1 LNNLERVY
9 SFVQLKLIQQLDG
22 AKSNFKIHVE
32 KSDCL
37 EGMTPEWNQIIRFKL
52 QPKIKNQN
60 FSAVEII
67 DSRNI
72 LHLSLFDALGSVKN
86 RRDNP
91 NKFTLLVNRHFLGS
105 FSIPLISLFDNP
117 KIEAAFK
124 LNRPI
129 ILFGYYSTR
138 VNHIINKF
146 SDDFEYLITNPTIPT
161 YINLNL
167 SIDPIVE
174 MSSKSEAN
182 YFPGFEDSQFL
193 IMGSNWLEKISKN
206 RVYGTRYVKLWGE
219 NIVGNSIFLPRFIS
233 STKPPY
239 ELNNAAGS
247 ENTEF
252 IYERCARF
260 VSLIPFKND
269 SEHFRDLPDIFCT
282 SQQFLD
288 LKGGDFEEHSILL
301 CNYFNF
307 LDEFYHKATYIK
319 NYLIFG
325 KGSFFK
331 KKFIYFKKMVN
342 FRGS

>member
-1 LNNLERVY
+1 MDDINNLERVY
-9 SFVQLKLIQQLDG
+9 SYVQFKMIQEIEDVKNNVKVHL
-22 AKSNFKIHVE
+22 E
-32 KSDCL
+32 KSECL
-37 EGMTPEWNQIIRFKL
+37 EGMNPEWNQIIRFKFVS
-52 QPKIKNQN
+52 KGKNQN
-60 FSAVEII
+60 FSAAEIS
-67 DSRNI
+67 DSRNF

-129 ILFGYYSTR
+129 ILFGYYNTR
-138 VNHIINKF
+138 VNQMLNRYN
-146 SDDFEYLITNPTIPT
+146 DDLEYLITNPTIPT

-167 SIDPIVE
+167 SIDPIIE
-174 MSSKSEAN
+174 KTGKSESN

-193 IMGSNWLEKISKN
+193 IMGSNWLEKLSKN
-206 RVYGTRYVKLWGE
+206 TVYGRRYVKLWGE
-219 NIVGNSIFLPRFIS
+219 NIDGHSIFLPRFLS
-233 STKPPY
+233 SSKPPFL
-239 ELNNAAGS
+239 LNNGHEG
-247 ENTEF
+247 ENNEF

-269 SEHFRDLPDIFCT
+269 SEHFRDLPDIFCN

-301 CNYFNF
+301 CNYFNY
-307 LDEFYHKATYIK
+307 LDEVNKKSDIIK
-319 NYLIFG
+319 NYLVFG
-325 KGSFFK
+325 KG
-331 KKFIYFKKMVN
+331 
-342 FRGS
+342 